1 MTMTMPSQDT
11 QPGTDDE
18 PEESTQRPFGCR
30 FGCDDGT
37 GDGYGCD
44 GACVGG

>member
-1 MTMTMPSQDT
+1 MTAPSQDT
-11 QPGTDDE
+11 GRVDLDDE
-18 PEESTQRPFGCR
+18 SQETPRRPFGCT

-44 GACVGG
+44 GACIGA